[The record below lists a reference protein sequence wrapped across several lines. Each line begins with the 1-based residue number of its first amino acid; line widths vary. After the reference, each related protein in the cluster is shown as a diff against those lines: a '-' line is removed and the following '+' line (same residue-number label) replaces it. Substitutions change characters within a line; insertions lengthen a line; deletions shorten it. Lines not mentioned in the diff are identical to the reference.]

1 LLRAD
6 GRGTALEQVAH
17 NARQAHHQGSKD
29 YTCSPAA
36 KYCQFNRC
44 ITMTLKTSFKSIFIC
59 SFSFT
64 VHFYPF
70 SSLCWPS

>member
-6 GRGTALEQVAH
+6 GRGPALEQVAH

-36 KYCQFNRC
+36 KYCQFSRC
-44 ITMTLKTSFKSIFIC
+44 TLKTSFKSIFIC
-59 SFSFT
+59 SFSFI
-64 VHFYPF
+64 VHFLF
-70 SSLCWPS
+70 FFITLLA